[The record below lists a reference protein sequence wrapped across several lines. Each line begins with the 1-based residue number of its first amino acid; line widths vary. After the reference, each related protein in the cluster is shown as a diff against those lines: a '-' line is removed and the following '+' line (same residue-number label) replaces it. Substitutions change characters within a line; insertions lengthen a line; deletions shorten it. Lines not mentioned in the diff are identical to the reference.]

1 MSKLWA
7 VEGDP
12 NSHSDDND
20 PRKGELIADGASSL
34 GTVKINGKKVIVH
47 KSSAKPDKEGHPLPP
62 TDTAEGSGTVFC
74 YGAPAHREDDRR
86 ECGATTIVTGQ
97 STVKIG

>member
-12 NSHSDDND
+12 NSHGD
-20 PRKGELIADGASSL
+20 GELIADGDSSP

-47 KSSAKPDKEGHPLPP
+47 KSTAEPDNLGHPLPP